1 MVNSHSSWV
10 VLSDGGLPTEDI
22 YFLESAAPALQSQ
35 GATVERFVASRSFGA
50 AWRYGRS
57 FLRQYAG
64 ANVLLCRSLPPS
76 WLRWLE
82 RNRHAFGYIGY
93 LIDDDIEAAA
103 NDSTL
108 PQTYRKRMAR
118 IAKLQPRLLALC
130 DEVIACSGALA
141 ERFQPYHYRVVVL
154 TPPMIAALP
163 PLAHFASLP
172 SSNTPWK
179 IGFYGT
185 RAHLNDLQH
194 IAPAL
199 TAIQQTR
206 TDTQLEIMLGK
217 HTPSALAALP
227 RTAVPDP
234 LPWSA
239 FRTYQASN
247 LLHIG
252 LAPLLNTPFNQGK
265 SFIKFFDITAMGG
278 VGVYANRYPYTEI
291 VSHGHNGLLV
301 EDSPKAW
308 QAAIEQLLNDPAAT
322 AKMAQQAARD
332 AVSVGNPQFAV
343 KFWQARANQLN
354 VNEGASRM
362 DAIVKAFFD
371 ETPDANISK
380 ERVAFG
386 TSGHRGRASERTFNA
401 AHIFAITQAVVD
413 YRSEAGYQGP
423 MFLGV
428 DTHAL
433 SKPAWECALRV
444 LAANK
449 VPVLIEKDAGITAT
463 PLVSR
468 AILQH
473 NHAQKQH
480 FCDQAAL
487 ADGLIITPSH
497 NPPEDGGI
505 KYNPAHG
512 GPADT
517 DATSWIELRAN
528 AYLLRQLN
536 DITLVPLEQAL
547 AHAQEYD
554 FTAHYVA
561 QLVSVV
567 DMAAIQNANLTLGV
581 DPMGGTALPV
591 WQAVAEHFGLNL
603 EVVNTSVDAT
613 FSFMPPDHDGKI
625 RMDCSSS
632 AAMANLLTIK
642 DRFDIAFGNDPDAD
656 RHGIVDANGLM
667 NPNHFLAVCVDYL
680 IGHRPEWAETLNIGK
695 TLVSSSMID
704 RVVASHQ
711 RTLYEVPVG
720 FKWFVEG
727 LHDGWLAFGGEESAG
742 ASLLTRDGKA
752 WSTDKDGIALCLLA
766 AEIMAVTGKTPSE
779 YYRSLTERFGEPFYK
794 RVDTACTAE
803 EKAAFKQ
810 LSAESVT
817 ETTLAGDPITAV
829 LVNAPGNGAA
839 IGGLKVTTDNGWFAA
854 RPSGTES
861 LYKVYAES
869 FKGPQHLDELIDSA
883 TTLLSGVLK
892 G

>member
-1 MVNSHSSWV
+1 MRRCHTHWV

-22 YFLESAAPALQSQ
+22 YFFESAAPVIRNQ
-35 GATVERFVASRSFGA
+35 GGAAERVVASRSFGA
-50 AWRYGRS
+50 AWRHGRS
-57 FLRQYAG
+57 FLHHYAG
-64 ANVLLCRSLPPS
+64 ANVLLCRSLPLS

-82 RNRHAFGYIGY
+82 RHRQAFGYIGY

-103 NDSTL
+103 NDPTL
-108 PQTYRKRMAR
+108 PPAYRKRMAR
-118 IAKLQPRLLALC
+118 VAKLQPRLVALSN
-130 DEVIACSGALA
+130 EVIACSAVLA
-141 ERFQPYHYRVVVL
+141 ERFRPLHRCVSVL
-154 TPPMIAALP
+154 TPPLIATLP
-163 PLAHFASLP
+163 VKTHFESSP
-172 SSNTPWK
+172 SSSAPWR
-179 IGFYGT
+179 IGFHGT
-185 RAHLNDLQH
+185 RAHLNDLMH

-199 TAIQQTR
+199 QAIQQTR
-206 TDTQLEIMLGK
+206 NDTQLELMLGK
-217 HTPSALAALP
+217 HAPKALVELP
-227 RTAVPDP
+227 NVLAPDP
-234 LPWSA
+234 LPWHA
-239 FRTYQASN
+239 FRNYQAKCQ
-247 LLHIG
+247 LHIG

-265 SFIKFFDITAMGG
+265 SFIKFLDIAAMGG
-278 VGVYANRYPYTEI
+278 VGIYSNRYPYTE
-291 VSHGHNGLLV
+291 VVRHEVNGLLV
-301 EDSPKAW
+301 EDSPQAW
-308 QAAIEQLLNDPAAT
+308 QAAIEQLLNDPVAT
-322 AKMAQQAARD
+322 ATMAQQAAKD
-332 AVSVGNPQFAV
+332 ASDIGDPQRALR
-343 KFWQARANQLN
+343 FWQVRADQPNINQ
-354 VNEGASRM
+354 GANRM
-362 DAIVKAFFD
+362 DANVKAFFD
-371 ETPDANISK
+371 ETPDANIAK

-386 TSGHRGRASERTFNA
+386 TSGHRGRATDRTFNA

-423 MFLGV
+423 MFLGY

-449 VPVLIEKDAGITAT
+449 VSVLIEKDNGITAT

-473 NHAQKQH
+473 NQLNH
-480 FCDQAAL
+480 QATPDTAL

-505 KYNPAHG
+505 KYNPSHG

-517 DATSWIELRAN
+517 QATKWIELRAN
-528 AYLLRQLN
+528 AYLLRQLC
-536 DITLVPLEQAL
+536 DISLVPLEQAL
-547 AHAQEYD
+547 AHAQAYD

-561 QLVSVV
+561 QLGDVV
-567 DMAAIQNANLTLGV
+567 DMAAIQKANLTLGV

-591 WQAVAEHFGLNL
+591 WQAVAEHYGLNL
-603 EVVNTSVDAT
+603 EVVNTSTDAS
-613 FSFMPPDHDGKI
+613 FDFMPLDHDGKI
-625 RMDCSSS
+625 RMDCSSPD
-632 AAMANLLTIK
+632 AMANLLKIK
-642 DRFDIAFGNDPDAD
+642 DRFDLAFGNDPDAD

-680 IGHRPEWAETLNIGK
+680 IGHRSEWAETLNIGK

-704 RVVASHQ
+704 RVVAAHQ
-711 RTLYEVPVG
+711 RELYEVPVG

-742 ASLLTRDGKA
+742 ASLLTRNGKA

-766 AEIMAVTGKTPSE
+766 AEITAVTGKTPSE
-779 YYRSLTERFGEPFYK
+779 YYRALTERFGEPFYK
-794 RVDTACTAE
+794 RVDTACTAA
-803 EKAAFKQ
+803 EKAAFKK
-810 LSAESVT
+810 LTADSVT

-839 IGGLKVTTDNGWFAA
+839 IGGLKVVTDNGWFAA

-869 FKGPQHLDELIDSA
+869 FKGSQHLDELIESA
-883 TTLLSGVLK
+883 SALLSSVLK